1 MMMRFLI
8 AATVAATLPLGA
20 LQASELAD
28 PMGDVLLTV
37 TGLIAN
43 TNVEDAADFDAAM
56 LAALASRDTVTETP
70 WHDGTPTFSGPL
82 GTALLDAVGATG
94 GTLRITAL
102 NDYSVEVPVTDLR
115 DYPVIF
121 ATHIDG
127 TPMSV
132 RDKGPIFLIY
142 PFSEHP
148 ELLNEVQFGRSA
160 WQIRTIEVLE

>member
-1 MMMRFLI
+1 MMMRFLLS
-8 AATVAATLPLGA
+8 AAVAVTLPLA
-20 LQASELAD
+20 VQASELAD
-28 PMGDVLLTV
+28 PAGEVLLTV

-43 TNVEDAADFDAAM
+43 TNGDGAADFDAAM
-56 LAALASRDTVTETP
+56 LAALPGRDTVTETP
-70 WHDGTPTFSGPL
+70 WHEGTPTFTGPL

-102 NDYSVEVPVTDLR
+102 NDYSVEVPVSDLR

-127 TPMSV
+127 TVMAV

-160 WQIRTIEVLE
+160 WQIRSIEVLE